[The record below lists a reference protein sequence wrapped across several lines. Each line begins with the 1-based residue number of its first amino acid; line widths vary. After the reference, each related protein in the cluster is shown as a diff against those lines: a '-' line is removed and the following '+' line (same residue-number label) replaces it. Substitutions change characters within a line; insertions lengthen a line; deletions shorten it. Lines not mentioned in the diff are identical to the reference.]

1 MDRRQLLLVA
11 VLSVTCCVYAQQ
23 GPHTVFAMVLGKG
36 GQKMPEIKVN
46 GVKMNLHNPV
56 SQAPKEPGALVQG
69 PPSDTTTFIVGS
81 KASNNS
87 NGKLPVMAEALVMPA
102 TKKPKTAE
110 DKAMDDLKLT
120 KEEKEK
126 LFPCEDYKPYCKNY
140 AQTGQCRDVYTQR
153 YCRKSCDL
161 CKVPYG
167 VFIGC
172 QDLDVCK
179 KFAASACM
187 VHWVRETCKSKC
199 GTCGYERQGNA
210 HITIGKKRHF
220 SDTIKKQDKTTQ
232 KVEKIET
239 KQIGSVKQLQ
249 KVLKKMT
256 KKVKDAVKQVAAKVE
271 TLEKKNDKPVIAKP
285 VIKPTQTRSDNDA
298 SEKNSDDDDI
308 NDDNDNADD
317 EDATDQDV
325 SGEGSSDDENED
337 DNDHDDNASG
347 VANAEDKPEEP
358 IRLDTDPRGEPVVAK
373 MVHQPIK
380 FNDAPLKAMH
390 VKIVKSKKQA
400 KKVED
405 AKPKVEVKKTA
416 KKVSSDKVVK
426 KAKKIDKVVKQDK
439 PKIKTTKPKKLKN

>member
-23 GPHTVFAMVLGKG
+23 GQHTVFAMVLGKG

-46 GVKMNLHNPV
+46 GVKMNLRNPV

-172 QDLDVCK
+172 QDLNVCK

-232 KVEKIET
+232 KEEKIET
-239 KQIGSVKQLQ
+239 KQVGSVKQLQ

-256 KKVKDAVKQVAAKVE
+256 KKVKDAVKQVAAK
-271 TLEKKNDKPVIAKP
+271 
-285 VIKPTQTRSDNDA
+285 
-298 SEKNSDDDDI
+298 
-308 NDDNDNADD
+308 
-317 EDATDQDV
+317 DQDV